1 MDKGTNELQKL
12 QQEMVALMLQKAGIT
27 ANDLLDDA
35 VKRWVSRNL
44 DLLTATEMKRYKSV
58 IL

>member
-1 MDKGTNELQKL
+1 MDKGKNELQKL

-27 ANDLLDDA
+27 TNDLLDDA
-35 VKRWVSRNL
+35 IKRWVAGNL
-44 DLLTATEMKRYKSV
+44 DLLTTTEMKRYKSV

>member
-1 MDKGTNELQKL
+1 MEKTTNELQRL
-12 QQEMVALMLQKAGIT
+12 QKEMVALMFKKAGIN

-35 VKRWVSRNL
+35 IKRWVSKNL
-44 DLLTATEMKRYKSV
+44 DLLTAAEIKRYKGV